1 MNTIKE
7 NILNQSNYAQRKF
20 KHCKIIG
27 EDNRRRI
34 LYKYM
39 NLESAIKCIKNK
51 VLCFVEPTCWKDQYE
66 KLFYTANY
74 SKVDTCEKFPL
85 TLFASC
91 FTKNQTSEACWS
103 VYVHEKARIASHCVQ
118 FRINRKFFRKE
129 LNQCMQKYHGTVYEG
144 QCNYSLHDAQ
154 IIKLPQKES
163 PLYSEIFENDFDLSS
178 FLSLLLIKRECFQY
192 ENESRFFFIPEN
204 CSTLD
209 VHSKKSSGKYVL
221 LPLNWSTFV
230 ESIVVDEKCPDVL
243 FQSFVEVCENAHLPK
258 PERNKLYH
266 APINIPITIGE

>member
-154 IIKLPQKES
+154 INPVHGRWFRQAQ
-163 PLYSEIFENDFDLSS
+163 PPRR
-178 FLSLLLIKRECFQY
+178 LSLSKAPAARAAGTEEHQKVMPRKR
-192 ENESRFFFIPEN
+192 
-204 CSTLD
+204 
-209 VHSKKSSGKYVL
+209 G
-221 LPLNWSTFV
+221 
-230 ESIVVDEKCPDVL
+230 
-243 FQSFVEVCENAHLPK
+243 
-258 PERNKLYH
+258 
-266 APINIPITIGE
+266 